1 MSTEAHDIAGCSAA
15 AQRPRSG
22 PRFIELDAMQQ
33 RADADEL
40 AAGLLGDPAR
50 IAPKYFYDRLG
61 SALFTAICELLEY
74 YPTRTEVG
82 IHQRDAAAIAAAVG
96 PGCTLIDL
104 GAGDC
109 AKADRLIGALRPAQY
124 VAVDISVEFLR
135 ESLARVQGHHPALD
149 MIGIGLDFTRQF
161 RLPATVRRARRVMF
175 YPGSSI
181 GNFSPPQAAAFLAQL
196 RAGVDEDGGLLIGV
210 DLLKDAAV
218 VEPAYDDALGV
229 TAAFNLNV
237 LRHANRLLGSDF
249 DPAHWRH
256 RALLNQAQGRIE
268 MHLVARRGV
277 VVRWP
282 GGQRRF
288 AEGESIH
295 TENSYKYTPRAFE
308 ALLASSGFAPA
319 QRWIDPHGWF
329 AVYFARAG
337 AAK

>member
-1 MSTEAHDIAGCSAA
+1 MSTEAHDIAGCPAA

-22 PRFIELDAMQQ
+22 PRFIELDAQQ
-33 RADADEL
+33 RVDTGEL

-61 SALFTAICELLEY
+61 SALFTAICELPEY

-82 IHQRDAAAIAAAVG
+82 IHQRDAAAIAEAVG
-96 PGCTLIDL
+96 PGSTLIDL

-124 VAVDISVEFLR
+124 VAVDISVDFLR

-196 RAGVDEDGGLLIGV
+196 RGAVDDDGGLLIGV
-210 DLLKDAAV
+210 DLAKDAAI

-237 LRHANRLLGSDF
+237 LRHVNRLLGADF

-256 RALLNQAQGRIE
+256 RAFLNPAQGRIE
-268 MHLVARRGV
+268 MHLVARRSTL
-277 VVRWP
+277 VRWP
-282 GGQRRF
+282 GGQRSF
-288 AEGESIH
+288 AEGEAIH

-308 ALLASSGFAPA
+308 AMLTSSGFSSA
-319 QRWIDPHGWF
+319 QCWADPDGWF
-329 AVYFARAG
+329 AVYYARAG